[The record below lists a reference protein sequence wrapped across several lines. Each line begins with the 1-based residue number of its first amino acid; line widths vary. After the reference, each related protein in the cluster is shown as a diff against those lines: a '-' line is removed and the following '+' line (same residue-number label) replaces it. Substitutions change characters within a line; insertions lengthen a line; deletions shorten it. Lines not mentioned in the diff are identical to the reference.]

1 MPSKDELQ
9 IPGDMYPPVV
19 LWLIPSKVLT
29 RKDGSSGVLKRPGA
43 LNTRTGLSLSK
54 KTMSAYDTT
63 TQEGTDAE
71 LTDFDGRPDDCDC
84 WDADAE
90 HAAERNTLMDH
101 EPDAH

>member
-1 MPSKDELQ
+1 
-9 IPGDMYPPVV
+9 
-19 LWLIPSKVLT
+19 
-29 RKDGSSGVLKRPGA
+29 
-43 LNTRTGLSLSK
+43 
-54 KTMSAYDTT
+54 MSAYDTT

-101 EPDAH
+101 EPEDLVGEPVDDVDADRRARLFPAS